1 MRHLRDA
8 SSRRELLSSFNKKPA
23 PAAKLA
29 TIPIKTRP
37 MSSFNHMKKTS
48 FGSQRLYVWCVFW
61 GVLVLL
67 GIFLG
72 LWQWERAA
80 DKRVLL
86 AAREAAPSVKSP
98 LTMPV
103 EGSELHLQGEYLAN
117 HTLYL
122 DNRIVDGHLG
132 VAVLTPFRDTSDQL
146 WLIQRGFIETGPSRA
161 VPQADTPEGVVSVS
175 GEWQVARS
183 GGPLYGKNREGL
195 RLQQISL
202 TPWEST
208 LPAFTYAGWL
218 HADQGEGVFTPWW
231 EANVMPPSRHL
242 GYAFQWWGLALA
254 ATVVMVLGGRRLRKD
269 SLAKDSLTKDSFTGC

>member
-37 MSSFNHMKKTS
+37 MSSFNHMTKTS

-61 GVLVLL
+61 GVLVSL

-86 AAREAAPSVKSP
+86 AAREAAPLVKSP
-98 LTMPV
+98 TAMPE

-122 DNRIVDGHLG
+122 DNRIVDGRLG
-132 VAVLTPFRDTSDQL
+132 VAVLTPFRDNFDQL
-146 WLIQRGFIETGPSRA
+146 WLIQRGFVETGPSRA
-161 VPQADTPEGVVSVS
+161 APQANTPEGSVTIS

-183 GGPLYGKNREGL
+183 GGPLYGKNKEGL

-208 LPAFTYAGWL
+208 LPAFTYTGWL
-218 HADQGEGVFTPWW
+218 HADQGEGVFAPWW

-269 SLAKDSLTKDSFTGC
+269 SLTKDSLTSY